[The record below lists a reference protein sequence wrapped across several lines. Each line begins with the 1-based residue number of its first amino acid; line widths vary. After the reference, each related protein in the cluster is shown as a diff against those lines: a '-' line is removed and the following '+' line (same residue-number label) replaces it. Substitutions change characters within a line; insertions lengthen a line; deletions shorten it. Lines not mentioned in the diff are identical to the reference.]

1 MILPSDSSEQL
12 CQRVQATLDDVS
24 VAANLAPLFTALEQA
39 CFAPWLNA
47 GLVMSSDRAFNY
59 EARVLHDLVVAD
71 VQQSATL
78 TLPTGEP
85 VLRAIFLLMMSV
97 QANGAVSAQ
106 VDLLAEEYTCGQAG
120 SRVDMQVSRAS
131 SKIDKNGASCLPELQ
146 PALLHNLQ
154 SRLQGKGEG
163 GRIFSP
169 LLRHVSAT
177 SLDWLTP

>member
-1 MILPSDSSEQL
+1 MNPLSDSSEQL
-12 CQRVQATLDDVS
+12 RQRAQATVDDVS

-47 GLVMSSDRAFNY
+47 GLVMSNDRAFSH
-59 EARVLHDLVVAD
+59 EPRFLHDLVVTD

-97 QANGAVSAQ
+97 QANGGVFAQ

-120 SRVDMQVSRAS
+120 SRIDMQVSRTW
-131 SKIDKNGASCLPELQ
+131 SKIDKDGGSCLAELQ
-146 PALLHNLQ
+146 PALLQNLQ

-163 GRIFSP
+163 GRLFSP
-169 LLRHVSAT
+169 LLLHVSAT